1 MATRTWVWGWVGVA
15 AGAGLVS
22 ACEGSSWV
30 NDVGDLPGSTSGR
43 GGAGNEGGAGAVAG
57 SGGSAGSKWGGEA
70 GDGAAGAPRGGRG
83 GAGGTVGGT
92 GAQGG
97 TGGKG
102 GVGAE
107 GGLGGRASCEAV
119 GVAPR
124 EMAGGQAGDD
134 ATGAGGGS
142 LGVCPVGPGYLFASG
157 DDIRAV
163 AADETHVYWV
173 EYGTTDGLRNH
184 RHDGRVRA
192 RSYDGGEE
200 RTLIEGL
207 DGPIAIELTPQH
219 VYAYLDY
226 GDPTGETASLI
237 RVPLDGGVGEIVLDG
252 ALPRLSSDFGLCHQ
266 CFATTD
272 DRDYFVVG
280 GDVYSVPTE
289 ACLAPELVIE
299 GKQASAIAADE
310 THVYFGVLGNE
321 DWALWRAT
329 RDGHAATELSR
340 VHGYAGLGFGLVGS
354 YIYAVEAFEEA
365 TDSDWL
371 YPSFLTRAAKD
382 EPSMWTT
389 MASLGNRV
397 GWLRFSGERYV
408 AASASGSVDAIV
420 TGLVSQAPAVTTLSG
435 AALEPNAW
443 RPSPHGVLWLAAGGS
458 EIRFDPFPPGGGSSG
473 GGDLGTYDAC
483 AEADECLPPVWF
495 RVTDGDNDAPITDLT
510 VSANGITV
518 ECAPDPD
525 NDCWWICQS
534 DRRPLLDGEYVMTVS
549 APGYHQKIVR
559 FTVQTPAECGCCDCS
574 CTGGYQ
580 PGTAVDLYTNGD
592 TLPGCCAAT
601 ATDPNHCG
609 ACGNVCESGHCE
621 AGTCG

>member
-1 MATRTWVWGWVGVA
+1 
-15 AGAGLVS
+15 
-22 ACEGSSWV
+22 
-30 NDVGDLPGSTSGR
+30 
-43 GGAGNEGGAGAVAG
+43 
-57 SGGSAGSKWGGEA
+57 
-70 GDGAAGAPRGGRG
+70 
-83 GAGGTVGGT
+83 
-92 GAQGG
+92 
-97 TGGKG
+97 
-102 GVGAE
+102 
-107 GGLGGRASCEAV
+107 
-119 GVAPR
+119 
-124 EMAGGQAGDD
+124 
-134 ATGAGGGS
+134 
-142 LGVCPVGPGYLFASG
+142 
-157 DDIRAV
+157 
-163 AADETHVYWV
+163 
-173 EYGTTDGLRNH
+173 
-184 RHDGRVRA
+184 
-192 RSYDGGEE
+192 
-200 RTLIEGL
+200 
-207 DGPIAIELTPQH
+207 
-219 VYAYLDY
+219 
-226 GDPTGETASLI
+226 
-237 RVPLDGGVGEIVLDG
+237 
-252 ALPRLSSDFGLCHQ
+252 
-266 CFATTD
+266 
-272 DRDYFVVG
+272 
-280 GDVYSVPTE
+280 
-289 ACLAPELVIE
+289 
-299 GKQASAIAADE
+299 
-310 THVYFGVLGNE
+310 
-321 DWALWRAT
+321 
-329 RDGHAATELSR
+329 
-340 VHGYAGLGFGLVGS
+340 
-354 YIYAVEAFEEA
+354 
-365 TDSDWL
+365 
-371 YPSFLTRAAKD
+371 
-382 EPSMWTT
+382 MWTT

-609 ACGNVCESGHCE
+609 ACGNVCEGTPRIPFARRPARGDLEYQPSRAANSTGPKRRIEPCGTGDQMPGETRAPFTSVPLLLFSSRTRSWPLSRRTVAWTLETRGSASTIAHCAASRPARTSCPDSIVKVPALPWSVALLPPMAPPYGLGGAAWGAGAATPRLAAWPGAPYMNSGLGGWCTG
-621 AGTCG
+621 AAP